1 MRKNLSTGAFALLL
15 FAGMGCGESEKKAP
29 VAMGPGDKNKA
40 TTVDLFIVEPIS
52 FAETIE
58 VPGTV
63 IASESVEIHPEVAG
77 RIVQLPIIEGKYV
90 EKGSLLAKL
99 NDADLVAQLNKLEI
113 QLQLAQQ
120 TEKRQSQLL
129 KIQGISQQDYDIS
142 LLQVNSLKADIGIIK
157 TSIEK
162 TEIRAPFSGKLG
174 LRNISNGAYVNPAS
188 VIAVIS
194 QTDQLKLDFSI
205 PEKYIGKI
213 KNGQLVHFRFE
224 GSTDSLSARVV
235 ATESKVTENSRS
247 LLVRAQVE
255 TKNTALLPGSFAK
268 VSIGFDPDEK
278 AILIPTQAILPQA
291 RGKKVILFKGGT
303 ALFTDVKTGSRTPDR
318 VQIIEGLSVGDSVV
332 TTGLLSIRPDAP
344 ISIGKILNPKP

>member
-1 MRKNLSTGAFALLL
+1 MRKNVSAGAFALFILAL
-15 FAGMGCGESEKKAP
+15 VSCGKADKKSPA
-29 VAMGPGDKNKA
+29 AMGSGEKNKP
-40 TTVDLFIVEPIS
+40 TKVDLFIVQATP

-63 IASESVEIHPEVAG
+63 VASESVEIHPEVAG
-77 RIVQLPIIEGKYV
+77 RIVQLPIEEGKYV
-90 EKGSLLAKL
+90 QKGSLLAKL
-99 NDADLVAQLNKLEI
+99 NDADLIAQLNKLEI

-174 LRNISNGAYVNPAS
+174 LRNISNGAYVNPSS
-188 VIAVIS
+188 VIAVIN

-213 KNGQLVHFRFE
+213 KNGQLVQFRVE
-224 GSTDSLSARVV
+224 GSMDSLVARII

-247 LLVRAQVE
+247 LLVRAFVE
-255 TKNTALLPGSFAK
+255 SNNPSLLPGSFAK
-268 VSIGFDPDEK
+268 VSVGFDPDEN

-291 RGKKVILFKGGT
+291 RGKKVILYKSGT
-303 ALFTDVKTGSRTPDR
+303 AFFADVKTGSRTPDK

-332 TTGLLSIRPDAP
+332 TTGLLSIRPDSP
-344 ISIGKILNPKP
+344 ISYGKILNPKP